1 MNNWIFGLGALLLW
15 KIFKLEQQVRSSE
28 AAVIDIIQD
37 FDQTLSANIAETA
50 DCIGDLFEDT
60 HMLQHQHELMSLDY
74 LKHLQLYSHW
84 DPTKKDIV
92 QAEPY
97 VVGAPDADELEMEMM
112 KSLQFETRRI
122 KGN

>member
-1 MNNWIFGLGALLLW
+1 MNKLLLGLGAILLW
-15 KIFKLEQQVRSSE
+15 KIFKLEEQVKSSE

-37 FDQTLSANIAETA
+37 FDETLSANIAETA
-50 DCIGDLFEDT
+50 ACIGDLYQDT

-84 DPTKKDIV
+84 DPIKKDIV

-97 VVGAPDADELEMEMM
+97 VVGAPDCDELEMEMM
-112 KSLQFETRRI
+112 KSLKFETRRV